1 MKNDELYETLIEEFG
16 FNKIVTFCKMISF
29 MYDHLHQ
36 SLSTET
42 ISEFSEDRDWWLK
55 KYNKLTKII
64 E

>member
-1 MKNDELYETLIEEFG
+1 MKNDKLYEELNEEFG
-16 FNKIVTFCKMISF
+16 FNKMVSFCKMISF

-42 ISEFSEDRDWWLK
+42 ISEFSEDRDWWLE